1 MSEPQE
7 QNNEQSAIRNLAN
20 YEFKTGANWT
30 QENVQ
35 TLMQWVHISAIYL
48 EIMSE
53 ATQHYK
59 TLLRRNSVLN
69 LILSTLAGTAS
80 LSQFSINENN
90 NPTLTL
96 LLKGFFT
103 VMSFIISISVGYL
116 KIYQIQEKMETTIRL
131 QQEWTVFGSKITS
144 EMQLPENLRKDALFL
159 IIRMKETYFEL
170 IKSQVEISKK
180 IMRRVAYRNG
190 LNVGDLGLP
199 EIFER
204 VIKGEAMRL
213 STIVK
218 SDFEANREN
227 RESDNK
233 RNFSVNVYNGDTSEE
248 EEPEPSKEE
257 PVSRLR
263 RVGSALRPKYL
274 PEKFLNIKENLK
286 HIEPK
291 ARRTTLTNREKLTS
305 YLMKPVTPTLGNSS
319 HSSSIGASTGLVVY
333 SPERRSSTTSNKSK
347 SPVIPTIPEIP
358 ISSDEESSEEH
369 LSTIVE
375 D

>member
-1 MSEPQE
+1 
-7 QNNEQSAIRNLAN
+7 
-20 YEFKTGANWT
+20 
-30 QENVQ
+30 
-35 TLMQWVHISAIYL
+35 
-48 EIMSE
+48 
-53 ATQHYK
+53 
-59 TLLRRNSVLN
+59 
-69 LILSTLAGTAS
+69 
-80 LSQFSINENN
+80 
-90 NPTLTL
+90 
-96 LLKGFFT
+96 
-103 VMSFIISISVGYL
+103 VGYL

-218 SDFEANREN
+218 SEP
-227 RESDNK
+227 ESDNK
-233 RNFSVNVYNGDTSEE
+233 RNFSVNVYDGDTSEE
-248 EEPEPSKEE
+248 DEPEPSKEE

-274 PEKFLNIKENLK
+274 PEKLSAIKENLK

-291 ARRTTLTNREKLTS
+291 SRRTTLTNREKLTS

-319 HSSSIGASTGLVVY
+319 HSSSTTASTGLVVY

-347 SPVIPTIPEIP
+347 SPVVPVVPVVPTIPEIP
-358 ISSDEESSEEH
+358 ISSDEESSDEH